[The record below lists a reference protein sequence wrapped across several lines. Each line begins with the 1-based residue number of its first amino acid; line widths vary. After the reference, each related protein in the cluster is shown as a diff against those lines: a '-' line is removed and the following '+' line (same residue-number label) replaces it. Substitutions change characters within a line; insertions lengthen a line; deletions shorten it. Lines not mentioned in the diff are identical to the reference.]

1 MIQMKTNMDDELI
14 PMEETADGR
23 LHKCTGIQKQDRI
36 NEVVEMMGELKSN
49 SEIQKFLME
58 KYGLTKSSTE
68 PYLREAKQALLATIP
83 DPQEIIAK
91 HIKKYTKMARKLEDT
106 DARSAMIAL
115 NNIEKL
121 LKLNVPQTQVNQQ
134 FNTLNLE
141 GVDFDNL
148 MDAIK
153 ALKSSNE

>member
-1 MIQMKTNMDDELI
+1 MID
-14 PMEETADGR
+14 
-23 LHKCTGIQKQDRI
+23 
-36 NEVVEMMGELKSN
+36 
-49 SEIQKFLME
+49 
-58 KYGLTKSSTE
+58 
-68 PYLREAKQALLATIP
+68 
-83 DPQEIIAK
+83 
-91 HIKKYTKMARKLEDT
+91 
-106 DARSAMIAL
+106 L

>member
-1 MIQMKTNMDDELI
+1 
-14 PMEETADGR
+14 
-23 LHKCTGIQKQDRI
+23 
-36 NEVVEMMGELKSN
+36 
-49 SEIQKFLME
+49 
-58 KYGLTKSSTE
+58 
-68 PYLREAKQALLATIP
+68 
-83 DPQEIIAK
+83 
-91 HIKKYTKMARKLEDT
+91 MARKLEDT